1 MSFYQRYELERL
13 IADAEAKTF
22 LAVEN
27 ATGRRVFLHFFGP
40 PGRPI
45 LTALES
51 KLGRTPGHP
60 QLPLIELGEFAGS
73 PYAVTEIIE
82 PFTTIRQW
90 VDSIDGNALPAPGQI
105 ATVFEAPKPG
115 PKPPQVPATQPGE
128 FTRFFSDAPPNAP
141 QPNAPPPKHEPG
153 EFTRWFDSSPP
164 GASKPAPQRQEF
176 EDLFGAPSVPAP
188 SPARPPQASA
198 KPSWPSPSPDAET
211 GQFTRLFGS
220 GPSGEAI
227 DIEEEQA
234 RAARS
239 AQPESRPFQAPSEF
253 TRVFGPEA
261 GSNSPRSPVT
271 RTDSA
276 SGIFGSREAK
286 PNAPATNAPTKTAG
300 PGEYT
305 RITSRAE
312 LEAEL
317 AARDKAPPP
326 APVPLEARRGL
337 TIVLAIGGLL
347 LVATIIAILVLVKK
361 H

>member
-1 MSFYQRYELERL
+1 
-13 IADAEAKTF
+13 
-22 LAVEN
+22 
-27 ATGRRVFLHFFGP
+27 
-40 PGRPI
+40 

-51 KLGRTPGHP
+51 KLGRKPGQP
-60 QLPLIELGEFAGS
+60 QLPLIEVGEFAGS

-82 PFTTIRQW
+82 PFTTIREW
-90 VDSIDGNALPAPGQI
+90 VDAIDGKVLPPTDPI
-105 ATVFEAPKPG
+105 ATVFETPKPV
-115 PKPPQVPATQPGE
+115 PVPAPQALPFPAQAPPVPAQPGE
-128 FTRFFSDAPPNAP
+128 FTRFFSDVPPNAP
-141 QPNAPPPKHEPG
+141 RPAAPPPKQEPG

-164 GASKPAPQRQEF
+164 GPSKPAPQRQEF
-176 EDLFGAPSVPAP
+176 EELFGAPSVPAP
-188 SPARPPQASA
+188 RPARSPQASA
-198 KPSWPSPSPDAET
+198 KPGWPSPSPNEET

-227 DIEEEQA
+227 NIEEEQA
-234 RAARS
+234 QAARS

-261 GSNSPRSPVT
+261 GTSAPRSPVT
-271 RTDSA
+271 SVGSA
-276 SGIFGSREAK
+276 SGIFGSRLEVK
-286 PNAPATNAPTKTAG
+286 QNTSAPPAPTTKTAG

-317 AARDKAPPP
+317 AARNNTPPP
-326 APVPLEARRGL
+326 APPPQEARHGL

-347 LVATIIAILVLVKK
+347 LVATIIAILVLVKR

>member
-1 MSFYQRYELERL
+1 MLPAGACSC
-13 IADAEAKTF
+13 TS
-22 LAVEN
+22 LAPRD
-27 ATGRRVFLHFFGP
+27 GQ
-40 PGRPI
+40 I
-45 LTALES
+45 LAALES
-51 KLGRTPGHP
+51 KLGKVPGQP
-60 QLPLIELGEFAGS
+60 RLPLIELGEFAGS

-82 PFTTIRQW
+82 PFTTLRQW
-90 VDSIDGNALPAPGQI
+90 VDGIDVNALPAPGPI
-105 ATVFEAPKPG
+105 ATVFEAPKAPPVPT
-115 PKPPQVPATQPGE
+115 PKPPQVPAPQPGE
-128 FTRFFSDAPPNAP
+128 FTRFFGDVPANAP
-141 QPNAPPPKHEPG
+141 RSNAPPPKQEPG

-164 GASKPAPQRQEF
+164 GPSKPAPQRQEF

-188 SPARPPQASA
+188 PPARPQQASA
-198 KPSWPSPSPDAET
+198 KPSWPSPPPSDET

-227 DIEEEQA
+227 NIEEEQA

-261 GSNSPRSPVT
+261 GSSVPRSPVT

-276 SGIFGSREAK
+276 SGIFGSIVRGKSERLVQRTRL
-286 PNAPATNAPTKTAG
+286 PRPAG

-317 AARDKAPPP
+317 AARDN
-326 APVPLEARRGL
+326 ARRRLPCRWRPGMDL
-337 TIVLAIGGLL
+337 RLCWRLGACCWWRPLSRSWCW
-347 LVATIIAILVLVKK
+347 
-361 H
+361 